1 MVFVY
6 ILFIL
11 VIIFSLY
18 QYVDNSEW
26 EEFHAKN
33 FKTIFE
39 HRNKRYGAY
48 QIRTRQPLIMTYVL
62 IGAVLLGVVA
72 VYTKTIVNN
81 YEGLNSMTFS
91 DVSDT
96 TQFTLNNENVVET
109 PPSQFNYQGEDG
121 DGLPQAQ
128 DGGEKRE
135 DRPETTENS
144 SETQPQPR
152 PEKTKPN
159 TPEENVYDFE
169 KQQFEMAGGA
179 AEREKIQ
186 KEMDKRKKEREE
198 KEKKRQQQKQEG
210 GQGGNIGSNAGT
222 SGKNLAEYNVN
233 GRKAYQNNDDYIKI
247 PGYMCGRSITEK
259 IVVKVKVNS
268 NGDVY
273 WAQSQAPE
281 GANPCCVEQEM
292 CYAKKSRFEYSEK
305 PIEEGTITYYF
316 KPQQ

>member
-1 MVFVY
+1 MLFVY

-11 VIIFSLY
+11 IIIFSLY

-48 QIRTRQPLIMTYVL
+48 QIRNRQPAIMSY
-62 IGAVLLGVVA
+62 VLLGLVLVGVIA
-72 VYTKTIVNN
+72 VYAKTIVDN
-81 YEGLNSMTFS
+81 YEGLNAMTFS

-96 TQFTLNNENVVET
+96 TQFTLSNQNVEET
-109 PPSQFNYQGEDG
+109 PPSQFNYQGENG
-121 DGLPQAQ
+121 DGLPEAK

-135 DRPETTENS
+135 DNPESTEPS
-144 SETQPQPR
+144 SKPQPK
-152 PEKTKPN
+152 PEQTKPR
-159 TPEENVYDFE
+159 TPEESIQDFE
-169 KQQFEMAGGA
+169 KKQFEMAGGA

-186 KEMDKRKKEREE
+186 KEMEKRQKERE
-198 KEKKRQQQKQEG
+198 EKKRQQQKQEG
-210 GQGGNIGSNAGT
+210 GNGGNIGNKSGKQ
-222 SGKNLAEYNVN
+222 GKNLAEWDVN
-233 GRKAYQNNDDYIKI
+233 GRKPLQDNPDYIKI
-247 PGYMCGRSITEK
+247 PGYMCGRSVTAT

-273 WAQSQAPE
+273 WAQSLAPAD
-281 GANPCCVEQEM
+281 ANPCCVEQALN
-292 CYAKKSRFEYSEK
+292 YAKKSRFEYSEK
-305 PIEEGTITYYF
+305 PIEEGTITYSF

>member
-1 MVFVY
+1 MLFVY

-11 VIIFSLY
+11 IIVFSLY

-48 QIRTRQPLIMTYVL
+48 QIRNRQPVIMAYVIL
-62 IGAVLLGVVA
+62 VAVLLGVLA
-72 VYTKTIVNN
+72 VYAKTIVDN
-81 YEGLNSMTFS
+81 YEGLNAMTFS

-96 TQFTLNNENVVET
+96 TQFTLSNQNVEET
-109 PPSQFNYQGEDG
+109 PPSQFNYQGENG
-121 DGLPQAQ
+121 DGLPEAK

-135 DRPETTENS
+135 DNPESTEPS
-144 SETQPQPR
+144 SKPQPT
-152 PEKTKPN
+152 PEQAKPR
-159 TPEENVYDFE
+159 TPEESIQDFE
-169 KQQFEMAGGA
+169 KKQFEMAGGA

-186 KEMDKRKKEREE
+186 KEMEKRKKERE
-198 KEKKRQQQKQEG
+198 EKKRQQQKQEG
-210 GQGGNIGSNAGT
+210 GNGGNVGANTGVQ
-222 SGKNLAEYNVN
+222 GKTLAEWNMN
-233 GRKAYQNNDDYIKI
+233 GRKPHQNNPDYIKI
-247 PGYMCGRSITEK
+247 PGYMCGKGVNEK

-281 GANPCCVEQEM
+281 GANPCCVEQAIN
-292 CYAKKSRFEYSEK
+292 YAKKSRFEYAAT
-305 PIEEGTITYYF
+305 PIQEGTITYYF
-316 KPQQ
+316 KAQ

>member
-1 MVFVY
+1 MLFVY

-11 VIIFSLY
+11 IIIFSLY

-48 QIRTRQPLIMTYVL
+48 QARTRQPVIMTYVL
-62 IGAVLLGVVA
+62 LGAVALGIGSI
-72 VYTKTIVNN
+72 YTKTIIDN
-81 YEGLNSMTFS
+81 YEGLNEMSFS
-91 DVSDT
+91 EVSDT
-96 TQFTLNNENVVET
+96 TQFSLNNQNVKET
-109 PPSQFNYQGEDG
+109 PPEQFNYEGQNG
-121 DGLPQAQ
+121 DGLPEAKE
-128 DGGEKRE
+128 GGEIRE
-135 DRPETTENS
+135 DRPETTEAS
-144 SETQPQPR
+144 SKSSQPR
-152 PEKTKPN
+152 QEQPKNQST
-159 TPEENVYDFE
+159 EESVFDFE
-169 KQQFEMAGGA
+169 KKQFELAGGA

-198 KEKKRQQQKQEG
+198 KKRQQQKVEG
-210 GQGGNIGSNAGT
+210 GNGGNVGTNSGT
-222 SGKNLAEYNVN
+222 SGKNLAEWNVN
-233 GRKAYQNNDDYIKI
+233 GRKPLQNNPDYIKV

-281 GANPCCVEQEM
+281 GANPCCVEQALS
-292 CYAKKSRFEYSEK
+292 YAKKSRFEYSEK

>member
-1 MVFVY
+1 MLFVY

-11 VIIFSLY
+11 IIIFSLY
-18 QYVDNSEW
+18 HYVDNSEW

-48 QIRTRQPLIMTYVL
+48 QLRNRQPVILMYVTL
-62 IGAVLLGVVA
+62 SILVLGALAAYAKV
-72 VYTKTIVNN
+72 IVNN

-96 TQFTLNNENVVET
+96 TQFTLNNQNVEET
-109 PPSQFNYQGEDG
+109 PPSQFNYKGENG
-121 DGLPQAQ
+121 DGLPAAQ
-128 DGGEKRE
+128 DGGEKPE
-135 DRPETTENS
+135 DNPETTDPSSKPQQS
-144 SETQPQPR
+144 SEQSKPR
-152 PEKTKPN
+152 
-159 TPEENVYDFE
+159 TPEESIQDFE
-169 KQQFEMAGGA
+169 KKQFEMAGGA

-186 KEMDKRKKEREE
+186 KEMEKRKKEREE
-198 KEKKRQQQKQEG
+198 KKRQQQKQVG
-210 GQGGNIGSNAGT
+210 GNGGNIGANTGT
-222 SGKNLAEYNVN
+222 KGKNLAEYNVN
-233 GRKAYQNNDDYIKI
+233 GRKAFQDNDDFIKI
-247 PGYMCGRSITEK
+247 PGYMCGKSITEK

-273 WAQSQAPE
+273 WAQSQAPD
-281 GANPCCVEQEM
+281 GANPCCVEQAIN
-292 CYAKKSRFEYSEK
+292 YAKKSRFEYSEK

>member
-11 VIIFSLY
+11 IIIFSLY

-48 QIRTRQPLIMTYVL
+48 QIRTRQPAIMTYVL
-62 IGAVLLGVVA
+62 LVTVLLGVIA
-72 VYTKTIVNN
+72 VYAKTIVDN
-81 YEGLNSMTFS
+81 YEGLNAMTFS

-96 TQFTLNNENVVET
+96 TQFTLNNKNVEET
-109 PPSQFNYQGEDG
+109 PPAQFNYQGENG
-121 DGLPQAQ
+121 DGLPEAK
-128 DGGEKRE
+128 DGGEIRE
-135 DRPETTENS
+135 DRPETTEAS
-144 SETQPQPR
+144 SKPQPK
-152 PEKTKPN
+152 PEQTKPR
-159 TPEENVYDFE
+159 TPEESIQDFE

-186 KEMDKRKKEREE
+186 KDMEKRQKERE
-198 KEKKRQQQKQEG
+198 EKKRQQQKQEG
-210 GQGGNIGSNAGT
+210 GNGGNIGAN
-222 SGKNLAEYNVN
+222 SGVQGKTLAEWNMN
-233 GRKAYQNNDDYIKI
+233 GRKPHQNNPDYIKI
-247 PGYMCGRSITEK
+247 PGYMCGKGVNEK

-281 GANPCCVEQEM
+281 GANQCCVEQAM
-292 CYAKKSRFEYSEK
+292 NYAKKSRFEYAAT
-305 PIEEGTITYYF
+305 PIQEGTITYYF
-316 KPQQ
+316 KAQ

>member
-1 MVFVY
+1 MLFVY

-11 VIIFSLY
+11 IIIFSLY

-48 QIRTRQPLIMTYVL
+48 QTRTRQPVIMTYILLSSVAL
-62 IGAVLLGVVA
+62 GIGCI
-72 VYTKTIVNN
+72 YTKTIIDN
-81 YEGLNSMTFS
+81 YEGLNEMSFS
-91 DVSDT
+91 EVSDT
-96 TQFTLNNENVVET
+96 TQFSLNNQNVKET
-109 PPSQFNYQGEDG
+109 PPEQFNYQGENG
-121 DGLPQAQ
+121 DGLPEAKE
-128 DGGEKRE
+128 GGEIRE
-135 DRPETTENS
+135 DRPETTEAS
-144 SETQPQPR
+144 TKSQPKQDQP
-152 PEKTKPN
+152 KKQ
-159 TPEENVYDFE
+159 TPEESIYDFE
-169 KQQFEMAGGA
+169 AKQFEMTGGA

-198 KEKKRQQQKQEG
+198 KKRQQQKVEG
-210 GQGGNIGSNAGT
+210 GNGGNIGTNSGT
-222 SGKNLAEYNVN
+222 SGKNLAEWNVN
-233 GRKAYQNNDDYIKI
+233 GRKPLQNNPDYIKV
-247 PGYMCGRSITEK
+247 PGYMCGRSITER

-281 GANPCCVEQEM
+281 GANPCCVEQALS
-292 CYAKKSRFEYSEK
+292 YAKKSRFEYSEK

>member
-1 MVFVY
+1 MLFVY

-11 VIIFSLY
+11 IIIFSLY

-48 QIRTRQPLIMTYVL
+48 QARTRQPVIMTYVL
-62 IGAVLLGVVA
+62 LSAVGLGIGSI
-72 VYTKTIVNN
+72 YTKTIIDN
-81 YEGLNSMTFS
+81 YEGLNEMSFS
-91 DVSDT
+91 EVSDT
-96 TQFTLNNENVVET
+96 TQFSLNNQNVKET
-109 PPSQFNYQGEDG
+109 PPEQFNYEGENG
-121 DGLPQAQ
+121 DGLPEAKE
-128 DGGEKRE
+128 GGEIRE
-135 DRPETTENS
+135 DRPETTES
-144 SETQPQPR
+144 SSKPQSQPEQ
-152 PEKTKPN
+152 TKPK
-159 TPEENVYDFE
+159 TTEESVFDFE
-169 KQQFEMAGGA
+169 KKQFELTGGA

-186 KEMDKRKKEREE
+186 KEMDRRKKERE
-198 KEKKRQQQKQEG
+198 EKKRQQQKQEG
-210 GQGGNIGSNAGT
+210 GNGGNVGTNSGT
-222 SGKNLAEYNVN
+222 SGKNLAEWNVN
-233 GRKAYQNNDDYIKI
+233 GRKPLQNNPDYIKV

-281 GANPCCVEQEM
+281 GANPCCVEQALS
-292 CYAKKSRFEYSEK
+292 YAKKSRFEYSEK

>member
-1 MVFVY
+1 MLFVY

-11 VIIFSLY
+11 IIIFSLY

-48 QIRTRQPLIMTYVL
+48 QARIRQPIIMTYVL
-62 IGAVLLGVVA
+62 LGAVGLGIGS
-72 VYTKTIVNN
+72 VYTKTIIDN
-81 YEGLNSMTFS
+81 YEGLNEMSFS
-91 DVSDT
+91 EVSDT
-96 TQFTLNNENVVET
+96 TQFSLNNQNVEET
-109 PPSQFNYQGEDG
+109 PPEQFNYEGQNG
-121 DGLPQAQ
+121 DGLPEAKE
-128 DGGEKRE
+128 GGEIRE
-135 DRPETTENS
+135 DRPETTEAS
-144 SETQPQPR
+144 SESSQPKQ
-152 PEKTKPN
+152 EQSKKQST
-159 TPEENVYDFE
+159 EESVFDFE
-169 KQQFEMAGGA
+169 KKQFELAGGA

-198 KEKKRQQQKQEG
+198 KKRQQQKVEG
-210 GQGGNIGSNAGT
+210 GNGGNVGTNSGT
-222 SGKNLAEYNVN
+222 SGKNLAEWNVN
-233 GRKAYQNNDDYIKI
+233 GRKPLQNNPDYIKV

-281 GANPCCVEQEM
+281 GANPCCVEQALN
-292 CYAKKSRFEYSEK
+292 YAKKSRFEYSEK

>member
-1 MVFVY
+1 MLFVY

-11 VIIFSLY
+11 IIIFSLY

-48 QIRTRQPLIMTYVL
+48 QARIRQPVIMTYVL
-62 IGAVLLGVVA
+62 LGAVALGIGSI
-72 VYTKTIVNN
+72 YTKTIIDN
-81 YEGLNSMTFS
+81 YEGLNEMSFS
-91 DVSDT
+91 EVSDT
-96 TQFTLNNENVVET
+96 TQFSLNNQNVKET
-109 PPSQFNYQGEDG
+109 PPEQFNYEGQNG
-121 DGLPQAQ
+121 DGLPEAKE
-128 DGGEKRE
+128 GGEIRE
-135 DRPETTENS
+135 DRPETTEAS
-144 SETQPQPR
+144 SKSSQPR
-152 PEKTKPN
+152 QEQPKNQST
-159 TPEENVYDFE
+159 EESVFDFE
-169 KQQFEMAGGA
+169 KKQFELAGGA

-198 KEKKRQQQKQEG
+198 KKRQQQKVEG
-210 GQGGNIGSNAGT
+210 GNGGNVGTNSGT
-222 SGKNLAEYNVN
+222 SGKNLAEWNVN
-233 GRKAYQNNDDYIKI
+233 GRKPLQNNPDYIKV

-281 GANPCCVEQEM
+281 GANPCCVEQALS
-292 CYAKKSRFEYSEK
+292 YAKKSRFEYSEK

>member
-1 MVFVY
+1 MFVY

-11 VIIFSLY
+11 IIIFSLY

-48 QIRTRQPLIMTYVL
+48 QARTRQPVIMTYIL
-62 IGAVLLGVVA
+62 LGAVALGIGS
-72 VYTKTIVNN
+72 VYTKTIIDN
-81 YEGLNSMTFS
+81 YEGLNEMSFS
-91 DVSDT
+91 EVSDT
-96 TQFTLNNENVVET
+96 TQFSLNNQNIEET
-109 PPSQFNYQGEDG
+109 PPEQFNYEGQNG
-121 DGLPQAQ
+121 DGLPEAKE
-128 DGGEKRE
+128 GGEIRE
-135 DRPETTENS
+135 DHPETTEASSKSSQPKQEQPKKQS
-144 SETQPQPR
+144 SE
-152 PEKTKPN
+152 ESIF
-159 TPEENVYDFE
+159 DFE
-169 KQQFEMAGGA
+169 KKQFDLTGGA

-198 KEKKRQQQKQEG
+198 KKRQQQKVEG
-210 GQGGNIGSNAGT
+210 GNGGNVGTNSGT
-222 SGKNLAEYNVN
+222 SGKNLAEWNVN
-233 GRKAYQNNDDYIKI
+233 GRKPLQNNPDYIKV

-273 WAQSQAPE
+273 WAQSLAPD
-281 GANPCCVEQEM
+281 GANPCCVEQALS
-292 CYAKKSRFEYSEK
+292 YAKKSRFEYSEK

>member
-1 MVFVY
+1 MLFVY

-11 VIIFSLY
+11 IIVFSLY

-48 QIRTRQPLIMTYVL
+48 QIRNRQPVIMTYVL
-62 IGAVLLGVVA
+62 LGVVLLGVLA
-72 VYTKTIVNN
+72 VYAKTIVDN
-81 YEGLNSMTFS
+81 YEGLNAMTFS

-96 TQFTLNNENVVET
+96 TQFTLSNQNVEET
-109 PPSQFNYQGEDG
+109 PPSQFNYQGENG
-121 DGLPQAQ
+121 DGLPEAK

-135 DRPETTENS
+135 DNPESTEPS
-144 SETQPQPR
+144 SKPQPK
-152 PEKTKPN
+152 PEQAKPR
-159 TPEENVYDFE
+159 TPEESIQDFE
-169 KQQFEMAGGA
+169 KKQFEMAGGA

-186 KEMDKRKKEREE
+186 KEMEKRQKERE
-198 KEKKRQQQKQEG
+198 EKKRQQQKQEG
-210 GQGGNIGSNAGT
+210 GNGGNVGSNTGVQ
-222 SGKNLAEYNVN
+222 GKTLAEWNMN
-233 GRKAYQNNDDYIKI
+233 GRKPHQNNPDYIKI
-247 PGYMCGRSITEK
+247 PGYMCGKGVNEK

-281 GANPCCVEQEM
+281 GANPCCVEQAM
-292 CYAKKSRFEYSEK
+292 NYAKKSRFEYAAT
-305 PIEEGTITYYF
+305 PIQEGTITYYF
-316 KPQQ
+316 KAQ